1 MSKANSKPSSKT
13 ADANRRKFLATSAKA
28 GCVMGLVGLGLTA
41 TATQS
46 SQRDPFAI
54 RPPGAL
60 AEDDFLSACVR
71 CGLCVEACP
80 YDTLKL
86 ARWFE
91 GAATGTPFFTA
102 RDVPCEMCDDIPCIK
117 VCPSGALDHALE
129 DIDQSKMGIAVLIDE
144 KNCLNFKGLRCDVCY
159 RVCPLID
166 NAITLERQRND
177 KSGHHAM
184 FLPTVNSDT
193 CTGCGKCERACV
205 TEEAVIKVLPAK
217 VALGRTADHDTY
229 INTEETTLEMLNKGL
244 SI

>member
-1 MSKANSKPSSKT
+1 MSKVKHTKSDPR
-13 ADANRRKFLATSAKA
+13 DVNRRRFLASTAKA
-28 GCVMGLVGLGLTA
+28 GCVMGLVGLGITA

-46 SQRDPFAI
+46 RQLDPLAI

-60 AEDDFLSACVR
+60 GEDDFLSACVR

-86 ARWFE
+86 ARWFD
-91 GAATGTPFFTA
+91 GAATGTPYFTA
-102 RDVPCEMCDDIPCIK
+102 RNIPCEMCEDIPCVK
-117 VCPSGALDHALE
+117 VCPSGSLDHSLE
-129 DIDQSKMGIAVLIDE
+129 KIEEAKMGIAVLIDE

-166 NAITLERQRND
+166 DAITLERQHNQRSD
-177 KSGHHAM
+177 HHAM

-193 CTGCGKCERACV
+193 CTGCGKCEHVCV
-205 TEEAVIKVLPAK
+205 LEESAIRVLPADI
-217 VALGRTADHDTY
+217 ALGKTAEHDNY

-244 SI
+244 SL

>member
-1 MSKANSKPSSKT
+1 MSKVKSTKSNPR
-13 ADANRRKFLATSAKA
+13 DVNRRRFLASTAKA
-28 GCVMGLVGLGLTA
+28 GCVMGLVGLGITA

-46 SQRDPFAI
+46 RQLDPLAI

-60 AEDDFLSACVR
+60 GEDDFLSACVR

-86 ARWFE
+86 ARWFD
-91 GAATGTPFFTA
+91 GAATGTPYFTA
-102 RDVPCEMCDDIPCIK
+102 RSIPCEMCEDIPCVK
-117 VCPSGALDHALE
+117 VCPSGSLDHGLE
-129 DIDQSKMGIAVLIDE
+129 KIEEAKMGIAVLIDE

-166 NAITLERQRND
+166 DAITLKRQHNQRSD
-177 KSGHHAM
+177 HHAM

-193 CTGCGKCERACV
+193 CTGCGKCEHVCV
-205 TEEAVIKVLPAK
+205 LEESAIRVLPADI
-217 VALGRTADHDTY
+217 ALGKTAEHDTY

-244 SI
+244 SL